1 MAIPSRAVHTW
12 AISTSNAWSS
22 RMEPETEALYES
34 DGTDAGEGHVPS
46 PVADDSQEQAEK

>member
-1 MAIPSRAVHTW
+1 MAIPSRTVRTQ
-12 AISTSNAWSS
+12 AISASNAWSS

-34 DGTDAGEGHVPS
+34 DSADAGEGHVPS